1 MLKPV
6 CIVQLVLCQ
15 ELCPMPGGALF
26 ITEAELTF
34 SSLHHRELKPP
45 AMTWLLAH
53 FPLTCTGA
61 SPLRPPSAD

>member
-1 MLKPV
+1 
-6 CIVQLVLCQ
+6 
-15 ELCPMPGGALF
+15 MPGGALF

-53 FPLTCTGA
+53 FPLTCTGV
-61 SPLRPPSAD
+61 SPLRPPIAD